1 VTDPR
6 NPRPRKSSLSR
17 DGSWGQARPNIVPD
31 PPPSLTTVFIVDD
44 DPSLRRSLSRIVR
57 QAGFEARD
65 FPSAEDFLA
74 ARPQSSGSPS
84 CLVLDLR
91 MPGIGGLELQRELA
105 ADPAPCPVIFISGD
119 GDIPTTVQAMKQ
131 GAVTFLP
138 KPFDRD
144 DLLKAIDEAVKRQ
157 RELLAAASRVGGV
170 RERIDALSGREREV
184 MAWVISGA
192 LNKQIA
198 GQLGIVEQT
207 VKVHR
212 ARVMEKMR
220 VVSVADLVRLCD
232 LAGFESAR

>member
-1 VTDPR
+1 MPE
-6 NPRPRKSSLSR
+6 L
-17 DGSWGQARPNIVPD
+17 
-31 PPPSLTTVFIVDD
+31 PPSQPTVFIVDD
-44 DPSLRRSLSRIVR
+44 DSSVRRSLSRVVK
-57 QAGFEARD
+57 QAGFAARD
-65 FPSAEDFLA
+65 FASAEEFLA
-74 ARPQSSGSPS
+74 ARPESRSSPA
-84 CLVLDLR
+84 CLVLDLQ

-105 ADPAPCPVIFISGD
+105 ADPSPCPVIFISGD

-138 KPFDRD
+138 KPFDQD
-144 DLLKAIDEAVKRQ
+144 DLLKAIDEALNRQ
-157 RELLAAASRVGGV
+157 RELLATTSRVSAV
-170 RERIDALSGREREV
+170 RDRIESLSGREREV

-198 GQLGIVEQT
+198 GELGIVEQT

-232 LAGFESAR
+232 TAGFQSAR

>member
-1 VTDPR
+1 M
-6 NPRPRKSSLSR
+6 SE
-17 DGSWGQARPNIVPD
+17 DGPKEHARLIIVPD
-31 PPPSLTTVFIVDD
+31 SYPSRPTIFIVDD

-74 ARPQSSGSPS
+74 ARPQSSGTPA

-105 ADPAPCPVIFISGD
+105 TTASPCPVIFISGD

-138 KPFDRD
+138 KPFDQD
-144 DLLKAIDEAVKRQ
+144 DLLKAINEALSRQ
-157 RELLAAASRVGGV
+157 RELLAAASRVSGV
-170 RERIDALSGREREV
+170 RDRIESLSGREREV

-198 GQLGIVEQT
+198 GELGIVEQT

-232 LAGFESAR
+232 TAGFQSAK